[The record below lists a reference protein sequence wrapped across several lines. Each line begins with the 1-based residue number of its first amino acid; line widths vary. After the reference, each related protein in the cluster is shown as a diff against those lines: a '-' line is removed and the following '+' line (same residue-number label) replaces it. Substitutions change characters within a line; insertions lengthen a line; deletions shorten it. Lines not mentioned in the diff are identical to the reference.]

1 MGRWLALAREEEEKS
16 KSAPRHTDKTD
27 ETGCEGVLS
36 VLSVRE
42 MAASENFSP
51 SAAPAPGPVSSVLS
65 VGQSGESRISVPEVH
80 RCACGA
86 VGIIATGWFLRS
98 PEKARWYCGECYRT
112 EGRA

>member
-16 KSAPRHTDKTD
+16 ELAPRHTDKTD
-27 ETGCEGVLS
+27 RTPSQPVSS
-36 VLSVRE
+36 VLSVSE
-42 MAASENFSP
+42 MAASENFSS
-51 SAAPAPGPVSSVLS
+51 SAAPAPGRVSSVLS
-65 VGQSGESRISVPEVH
+65 VGQPAESRISVPEVH

-112 EGRA
+112 KGRA